1 MRFYN
6 TLTAQLED
14 FQPADEEVKL
24 YVCGVTP
31 YDDAH
36 IGHAM
41 SAVIFDVLRRYL
53 EFRGH
58 SVRHVR
64 NFTDIDDKIIDRAAE
79 RGEDPLVLSRR
90 YSDRYDEDMR
100 LLNVLPAHHSPRV
113 TEEIPS
119 IVEMIQG
126 LIDKGFAY
134 PARGDVYYRVGRKP
148 DYGKLSHQSVEKL
161 LGDQGGEVGDSPLEG
176 KENPLDFALWKGAK
190 AGEPAWES
198 PWGPGRPG
206 WHIECSA
213 MSLRYLGEQLDIHGG
228 GTDLIFPHHENEIA
242 QSEAYTGVVP
252 FVKVWMHNGMLSI
265 ESEKMSKSLGNVVGI
280 EEVLERHGADAFRL
294 FVLSGSYRKPLNY
307 TEEGI
312 EGNRRGA
319 ERLRTAVRR
328 PGRSESGRT
337 LDASPHR
344 DRFIAALDDDLNT
357 AAAIAVLFEL
367 ATEINRARDAG
378 DEIAAAQAL
387 LLELAGV
394 LGLRLEETES
404 ELVAAGPFIDLL
416 VEVRREL
423 RAAKQ
428 FQAADLIRT
437 RLAELGVALEDTP
450 GGTTW
455 RLG

>member
-14 FQPADEEVKL
+14 FQPAGDEVKL

-31 YDDAH
+31 YDEAH

-58 SVRHVR
+58 HVRHVR
-64 NFTDIDDKIIDRAAE
+64 NFTDVDDKIIDRAAE
-79 RGEDPLVLSRR
+79 RGEDPLLLSRR

-126 LIDKGFAY
+126 LIEQGFAY
-134 PARGDVYYRVGRKP
+134 PARGDVYYRVNRKP
-148 DYGKLSHQSVEKL
+148 DYGKLSHQSVTKL
-161 LGDQGGEVGDSPLEG
+161 LGDQAGDGDNPLDG
-176 KENPLDFALWKGAK
+176 KESPLDFALWKGAK
-190 AGEPAWES
+190 PGEPSWES
-198 PWGPGRPG
+198 PWGLGRPG

-252 FVKVWMHNGMLSI
+252 FVRIWMHNGMLSI
-265 ESEKMSKSLGNVVGI
+265 ESEKMSKSLGNVVGVQ
-280 EEVLERHGADAFRL
+280 EVLERHGADAFRL

-307 TEEGI
+307 TEDGI

-319 ERLRTAVRR
+319 ERLRTAARR
-328 PGRSESGRT
+328 PGRAESGRT
-337 LDASPHR
+337 LDASAHR

-357 AAAIAVLFEL
+357 AAAIAVLFEF
-367 ATEINRARDAG
+367 ATEVNRARDAG
-378 DEIAAAQAL
+378 DDIASAQAL
-387 LLELAGV
+387 LLDLAGV
-394 LGLRLEETES
+394 LGLRLEEAES

-416 VEVRREL
+416 VEVRKEL

-428 FQAADLIRT
+428 FQTADMIRT